1 MNQRE
6 PVRVD
11 APRDWGLWV
20 VTSVIALAF
29 LFT

>member
-1 MNQRE
+1 MSLSE
-6 PVRVD
+6 PIRGESQK
-11 APRDWGLWV
+11 DWGLWV